1 VDAEHGG
8 VRNSW
13 TQSCSRPLIN
23 INVFF
28 LFKLLL
34 NENNRLLNA
43 AVSELVAFVEELLL

>member
-1 VDAEHGG
+1 LRKRVLKA
-8 VRNSW
+8 
-13 TQSCSRPLIN
+13 T
-23 INVFF
+23 INVFV